1 MNRYEGKTVLI
12 TGAARG
18 QGRSHALAFAREGAD
33 LALCDIDGGIDS
45 IAYTPGS
52 PAQLEE
58 TAELVRAEGRRVITA
73 AVDVRDFDAV
83 KAFTDR
89 TVAEFGKLDVAIAN
103 AGIASFADS
112 AAELTEEQFDD
123 MLDINL
129 KGVWHTFKAAIP
141 PMRERRYG
149 RLIATGSAAA
159 IKPFHGAAHYV
170 AAKHGVNGLVKTIA
184 IEVAIEGITAN
195 TVSPGNVGTDMIF
208 NEAMYAAVDPVE
220 PTKEHLDEA
229 FSALNAQPGGW
240 MEPEEIS
247 KAMLHVGSDEAGYMT
262 GSMLVVDMGMTIK

>member
-18 QGRSHALAFAREGAD
+18 QGRCHAVAFAREGAD
-33 LALCDIDGGIDS
+33 VALCDIDGKIGS
-45 IAYTPGS
+45 IAYEPGS

-58 TAELVRAEGRRVITA
+58 TAEMVRAEGRRAITA

-83 KAFTDR
+83 EGFVDR
-89 TVAEFGKLDVAIAN
+89 TVSELGQLDVAIAN
-103 AGIASFADS
+103 AGIASFASS
-112 AAELTEEQFDD
+112 AAELSEEQFSD

-129 KGVWHTFKAAIP
+129 KGVWHTFKAALP
-141 PMRERRYG
+141 PMRERQYG
-149 RLIATGSAAA
+149 RLVATGSAAA

-184 IEVAIEGITAN
+184 IEVATEGITAN
-195 TVSPGNVGTDMIF
+195 TVCPGNVGTDMIF
-208 NEAMYAAVDPVE
+208 NEAMYAAVDPDE
-220 PTKEHLDEA
+220 PTKEHLDAA
-229 FSALNAQPGGW
+229 FSTLNAQPGGW

-247 KAMLHVGSDEAGYMT
+247 KAMLHVASDDAGFMT
-262 GSMLVVDMGMTIK
+262 GSLFVVDMGMTIN